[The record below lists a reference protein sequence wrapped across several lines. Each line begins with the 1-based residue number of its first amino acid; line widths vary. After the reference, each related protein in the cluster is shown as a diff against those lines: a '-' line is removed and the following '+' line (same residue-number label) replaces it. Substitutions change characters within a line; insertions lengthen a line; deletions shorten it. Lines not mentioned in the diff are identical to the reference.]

1 MSSTGCT
8 RAWQAEA
15 AEDDRLSKADL
26 ASFERH
32 AATCEVCTQEIAAF
46 AELKQLGRKL
56 PVLTSTPLERR
67 RLRNELLRR
76 AHGDHERAPRRSL
89 GWLLAGA
96 VALAAAGGVAFFLTS
111 HASDPPPAA
120 RAPSIEPTYRAIAAS
135 DTAWSTHQRG
145 RDLRLVLRRGR
156 LELAVDPLRADQRFI
171 VELPDGELEVKGTRF
186 VIEADGGRTL
196 GVRVL
201 EGRVMLRLRERASAL
216 LVAGDA
222 YAAPSSQAVPPADA
236 AAPDEAAMPRQASK
250 PARTARASSRDAS
263 VPEAPAAAVVPTPT
277 ASAFTQA
284 MSAFSAGDY
293 GRADEL
299 FAGFARE
306 HPDDARVEDALFL
319 RAVAR
324 SRRGDAS
331 GARAIARQYLERFP
345 NGLRRD
351 DAERLAR

>member
-32 AATCEVCTQEIAAF
+32 AATCEVCTREIAAF
-46 AELKQLGRKL
+46 AELKRLGRKL

-67 RLRNELLRR
+67 RLRNELLRH
-76 AHGDHERAPRRSL
+76 AHGDHEHAAPRRSRA
-89 GWLLAGA
+89 WLLAGA
-96 VALAAAGGVAFFLTS
+96 VALAGATGVAFFLTQ
-111 HASDPPPAA
+111 HASDPPPVTQ
-120 RAPSIEPTYRAIAAS
+120 APSSEPTYRAIAS
-135 DTAWSTHQRG
+135 GDTAWSTHQHG
-145 RDLRLVLRRGR
+145 RDLRLVLSRGR
-156 LELAVDPLRADQRFI
+156 LELAVDPLRADQRFV

-186 VIEADGGRTL
+186 VIEADGVRTL

-201 EGRVMLRLRERASAL
+201 EGRVMLRLRERDSTL

-222 YAAPSSQAVPPADA
+222 YAAPSSQEEPADA
-236 AAPDEAAMPRQASK
+236 TPDEAAMPRQASK
-250 PARTARASSRDAS
+250 PARAARADAR
-263 VPEAPAAAVVPTPT
+263 EAPVLEGPVATVPAPT

-284 MSAFSAGDY
+284 MSAFTAGDY

-299 FAGFARE
+299 FADFARE

-319 RAVAR
+319 RAIAR
-324 SRRGDAS
+324 SRRGDAN

-345 NGLRRD
+345 YGLRRD

>member
-1 MSSTGCT
+1 MSSAGCT

-32 AATCEVCTQEIAAF
+32 AATCAVCTREIAAL
-46 AELKQLGRKL
+46 AELKRIGREL
-56 PVLTSTPLERR
+56 PVLSSTPLERR

-76 AHGDHERAPRRSL
+76 AHGDYERAPRRSL
-89 GWLLAGA
+89 AWLLAGA
-96 VALAAAGGVAFFLTS
+96 VALTAAAGVALFLTS
-111 HASDPPPAA
+111 RASDPPPVAQ
-120 RAPSIEPTYRAIAAS
+120 APSPEPTYRAIASS
-135 DTAWSTHQRG
+135 DTAWSTHQHG
-145 RDLRLVLRRGR
+145 RDLRLALSRGR
-156 LELAVDPLRADQRFI
+156 LELAVDPLRTDQRFI

-186 VIEADGGRTL
+186 VIEADGVRTL

-201 EGRVMLRLRERASAL
+201 EGRVMLRLRERESAL
-216 LVAGDA
+216 LVAGDG
-222 YAAPSSQAVPPADA
+222 YAAPSSQAEPPADA
-236 AAPDEAAMPRQASK
+236 AAPDAMPRQTSK
-250 PARTARASSRDAS
+250 PARTARAGAHDAA
-263 VPEAPAAAVVPTPT
+263 VPEAVVTAAPSPT

-299 FAGFARE
+299 FADFARE
-306 HPDDARVEDALFL
+306 HTDDARVEDALFL

-351 DAERLAR
+351 DAERLTR